1 MAESGITGMPA
12 HIWIGLLAPVRTPEP
27 IIAKL
32 NAAVNEGLKTPEMQA
47 SIAKLGMETRSF
59 TAREFAD
66 KLTEEERI
74 WAAAIRESGIKVD

>member
-1 MAESGITGMPA
+1 MKM
-12 HIWIGLLAPVRTPEP
+12 R
-27 IIAKL
+27 
-32 NAAVNEGLKTPEMQA
+32 A

-66 KLTEEERI
+66 KLAEEERI